1 MRLYLVRHPRPAVA
15 EGICYGRTDLDLA
28 EDAAAVAA
36 VLRPQ
41 LPAGLPLFSSP
52 LRRCRQLAAA
62 LHPAPVLD
70 PRLLEMDFGAWEMRP
85 WKALDRA
92 ALDAWAAQPLDFAPP
107 GGESPAQLLQRAR
120 EFLAGLESDAIV
132 VTHAGVIKALSG
144 LLYGLPPAEWI
155 GLSFDYGSLIVLNTG
170 QWVRLGRCD
179 SYRVSKSNLI

>member
-15 EGICYGRTDLDLA
+15 EGICYGRTDLELA

-36 VLRPQ
+36 ALRPQ

-70 PRLLEMDFGAWEMRP
+70 PRLLEMDFGAWEMQP
-85 WKALDRA
+85 WRTLGRA

-107 GGESPAQLLQRAR
+107 GGESPAQLMQRAR
-120 EFLAGLESDAIV
+120 EFLDELESDAIV

-144 LLYGLPPAEWI
+144 LLHDLPPAEWI
-155 GLSFDYGSLIVLNTG
+155 GLSFPFGSVTVLHANPGT
-170 QWVRLGRCD
+170 R
-179 SYRVSKSNLI
+179 